1 MHVDKRSLL
10 AAAALTVSAFFLF
23 QKLLLPRTIQIIVEG
38 QQVYVQ
44 EVTGVYTFTDI
55 IIVMISSVV
64 MGACILYL
72 LLPLH
77 FRAELGSLASF
88 KVSPNKKI
96 LDSLRQDERKIYELI
111 LNNDGV
117 IFQSKLVEISGMPKS
132 TVSLILDRL
141 EAKGLV
147 ERRRRGMS
155 NIVILKHEPK

>member
-1 MHVDKRSLL
+1 MRVEKRSLL
-10 AAAALTVSAFFLF
+10 AAVALSASAFLLF
-23 QKLLLPRTIQIIVEG
+23 QRLLLPRTIQIIVES

-44 EVTGVYTFTDI
+44 EVTGVYTSTDAI
-55 IIVMISSVV
+55 IIMVSSIV

-72 LLPLH
+72 LLPPHL
-77 FRAELGSLASF
+77 RAELNALSPPKASLSR
-88 KVSPNKKI
+88 VI

-111 LNNDGV
+111 LNNGDAV
-117 IFQSKLVEISGMPKS
+117 FQSKPVEMSGMPKS